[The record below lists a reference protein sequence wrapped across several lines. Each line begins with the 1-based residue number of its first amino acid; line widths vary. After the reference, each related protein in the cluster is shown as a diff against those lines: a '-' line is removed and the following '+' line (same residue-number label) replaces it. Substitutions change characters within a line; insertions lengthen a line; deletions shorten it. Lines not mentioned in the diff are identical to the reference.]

1 MSLISREQL
10 LAQYKEKMVDM
21 VDTDIGMTWVVKA
34 RQISLTSRK
43 EMREQT
49 AMWKLM
55 AHREKGRVVKAFD
68 YNNKE
73 FVVEGVKWYVLI
85 AQFYKDDELEE
96 DANIMCPL
104 SLMLFGTM
112 VNGLTYAF
120 ESEKARNFWFNC
132 INAKVR
138 LCDLCLDPC
147 ECAYGHNPAP
157 LLDKTKRVCG
167 KCNAEEVIPA
177 RMAIRKAM
185 KEMELAEKEKVAAET
200 ATELLNS
207 TDAEVAPPKQE
218 KVKTKAELK
227 KEQTKNANK
236 AKAEEKKAK
245 EEYERLAAIAYAKTQ
260 ADKKKKARE
269 IAIKKQKAWLKEG
282 EKLLAEMEKLEGEDV

>member
-1 MSLISREQL
+1 MSVIHRDQLI
-10 LAQYKEKMVDM
+10 AHYKEIQGRFGK
-21 VDTDIGMTWVVKA
+21 TDIGMTWVVKA
-34 RQISLTSRK
+34 RQISPLNAN
-43 EMREQT
+43 EMAGQV
-49 AMWKLM
+49 AMWKAM
-55 AHREKGRVVKAFD
+55 ATQEKGRVVKALD

-85 AQFYKDDELEE
+85 AQFYKDDEMEE
-96 DANIMCPL
+96 DANPMCPL
-104 SLMLFGTM
+104 SMMLFGTF

-120 ESEKARNFWFNC
+120 KAEKHRDFWFEA
-132 INAKVR
+132 IRREAHSIHR
-138 LCDLCLDPC
+138 LCDLCFEPC
-147 ECAYGHNPAP
+147 ECAYGHNPYP
-157 LLDKTKRVCG
+157 LLDETQRVCG
-167 KCNAEEVIPA
+167 KCNAEKVIPA
-177 RMAIRKAM
+177 RILARKV
-185 KEMELAEKEKVAAET
+185 EDETQRYEQEKIAAEN

-207 TDAEVAPPKQE
+207 TEIDVAPPKQE

-245 EEYERLAAIAYAKTQ
+245 EEYERLAAIAYAKSQ

-282 EKLLAEMEKLEGEDV
+282 EKLLAEMEENV